1 MMTFSQTTMNQPA
14 TSMSPTQLAHRL
26 NELLKIN
33 EFQDYCPNGL
43 QVDGG
48 QPIQHILT
56 GVTASEALIEQ
67 AIAHN
72 AQAILVHHGYFWK
85 GEPAPLIG
93 MKGKRIRLLI
103 QHGISGAQLRFW
115 QQSRQTAFVS
125 ASRMHVCETSF
136 HHQGRARC
144 CCCAPS
150 QLRQGNQ

>member
-93 MKGKRIRLLI
+93 MKGKRIRLLM
-103 QHGISGAQLRFW
+103 QHGISLLAYHLPLDAHPQLGNNAQL
-115 QQSRQTAFVS
+115 A
-125 ASRMHVCETSF
+125 
-136 HHQGRARC
+136 RALGWTDLSPLYLMKNIRLVI
-144 CCCAPS
+144 S
-150 QLRQGNQ
+150 WI